1 MSLFKREA
9 PRELRQAFPEP
20 IISPFPG
27 GMSGGN
33 GASISTALQVSAVWA
48 CVRLIADSVS
58 MMPVHAF
65 TLDGPTRKPIP
76 DPPLLVRPSEDAGMC
91 DWLYMLVVSLM
102 LRGNAYGRVVARDS
116 MKYPTQIE
124 WMHPDSVSVHFDDYG
139 KLVYT
144 VGGREIPKE
153 DVAHVR
159 AYRMPGSALGL
170 SPIQYAASAIQTDR
184 SVQEFAYGFFRDGA
198 HPSSVLMS
206 DEEFTQDQARTIK
219 ERFMASIQG
228 REPSVLTGG
237 MKYEQI
243 QVSPNESQFLETQK
257 YNVAQISRIFG
268 VPPEMIA
275 AESGNSMTYAN
286 VEQRSIDFLTYS
298 VQPWLTRLESFL
310 GTLLPGKRHVRFDT
324 SVLLRTDME
333 TMFKATAIG
342 IASHQLLVDESR
354 AMFDRAPLTD
364 EEKVEMDLVP
374 MTVTPSGL
382 PKALPDSTPT
392 GEPATAPAIGDQP
405 APTNGAK

>member
-1 MSLFKREA
+1 
-9 PRELRQAFPEP
+9 
-20 IISPFPG
+20 
-27 GMSGGN
+27 
-33 GASISTALQVSAVWA
+33 
-48 CVRLIADSVS
+48 
-58 MMPVHAF
+58 
-65 TLDGPTRKPIP
+65 
-76 DPPLLVRPSEDAGMC
+76 
-91 DWLYMLVVSLM
+91 MLVVSLM
-102 LRGNAYGRVVARDS
+102 LRGNAYGRIVRRDS
-116 MKYPTQIE
+116 MGYPMQIE
-124 WMHPDSVSVHFDDYG
+124 WAHPDNVSVHSDNAG
-139 KLVYT
+139 NLVYT
-144 VGGREIPKE
+144 VNGKEMPKE
-153 DVAHVR
+153 DIAHVR

-198 HPSSVLMS
+198 HPSSVLLS

-219 ERFMASIQG
+219 ERFIASIQG

-275 AESGNSMTYAN
+275 AEAGNSMTYAN

-298 VQPWLTRLESFL
+298 VQPWLTRLEAFM
-310 GTLLPGKRHVRFDT
+310 GTLLPGKKHVRFDT

-342 IASHQLLVDESR
+342 LASHQLLADEAR
-354 AMFDRAPLTD
+354 AYFDRAPFTD
-364 EEKVEMDLVP
+364 AEKAEADLIP

-382 PKALPDSTPT
+382 PKALSTSAPA
-392 GEPATAPAIGDQP
+392 GEPSSAAPIGAQP

>member
-27 GMSGGN
+27 STSGGG

-65 TLDGPTRKPIP
+65 TMDGPSRKPIP
-76 DPPLLVRPSEDAGMC
+76 DPPLLLHPSSDAGMC

-102 LRGNAYGRVVARDS
+102 LRGNAYGRVVSRDS
-116 MKYPTQIE
+116 LLYPTQIE
-124 WMHPDSVSVHFDDYG
+124 WMHPDSVSVHVGDDG
-139 KLVYT
+139 GLVYT
-144 VGGREIPKE
+144 VAGRELPKG
-153 DVAHVR
+153 DVKHVR
-159 AYRMPGSALGL
+159 AYRMPGSPLGL

-198 HPSSVLMS
+198 HPSSILMS
-206 DEEFTQDQARTIK
+206 DEEFTQDQARSIK
-219 ERFMASIQG
+219 ERFIASIQG

-237 MKYEQI
+237 MRYEQI

-275 AESGNSMTYAN
+275 AEAGNSMTYAN
-286 VEQRSIDFLTYS
+286 VEQRSLDFLTYS
-298 VQPWLTRLESFL
+298 VQPWLTRLEAFL

-324 SVLLRTDME
+324 SVLLRTDLE
-333 TMFKATAIG
+333 TRLKATAIG
-342 IASHQLLVDESR
+342 IASHQLLPDEAR
-354 AMFDRAPLTD
+354 AMGDLPPFTD
-364 EEKVEMDLVP
+364 AEKAEADLIP

-382 PKALPDSTPT
+382 PKALPSSAPA
-392 GEPATAPAIGDQP
+392 GEPASAAPIGAQP
-405 APTNGAK
+405 GAK

>member
-1 MSLFKREA
+1 MS
-9 PRELRQAFPEP
+9 
-20 IISPFPG
+20 
-27 GMSGGN
+27 
-33 GASISTALQVSAVWA
+33 
-48 CVRLIADSVS
+48 
-58 MMPVHAF
+58 
-65 TLDGPTRKPIP
+65 
-76 DPPLLVRPSEDAGMC
+76 
-91 DWLYMLVVSLM
+91 
-102 LRGNAYGRVVARDS
+102 
-116 MKYPTQIE
+116 
-124 WMHPDSVSVHFDDYG
+124 
-139 KLVYT
+139 
-144 VGGREIPKE
+144 KE
-153 DVAHVR
+153 DIAHVR

-198 HPSSVLMS
+198 HPSSVLLS

-219 ERFMASIQG
+219 ERFIASIQG

-275 AESGNSMTYAN
+275 AEAGNSMTYAN
-286 VEQRSIDFLTYS
+286 VEQRSLDFLTYS
-298 VQPWLTRLESFL
+298 VQPWLTRLEAFM
-310 GTLLPGKRHVRFDT
+310 GTLLPGKKHVRFDT

-342 IASHQLLVDESR
+342 LASHQLLADEAR
-354 AMFDRAPLTD
+354 AYFDRAPFTD
-364 EEKVEMDLVP
+364 AEKAEADLIP

-382 PKALPDSTPT
+382 PKALPTSAPA
-392 GEPATAPAIGDQP
+392 GEPASAAPIGVQP

>member
-9 PRELRQAFPEP
+9 ARELRQAFPEP
-20 IISPFPG
+20 IIAPYPG
-27 GMSGGN
+27 GPGSGS

-58 MMPVHAF
+58 MMPVRAF

-76 DPPLLVRPSEDAGMC
+76 DPPLLVNPSSDAGMC

-102 LRGNAYGRVVARDS
+102 LRGNAYGRIARRDS
-116 MKYPTQIE
+116 LGYPMQIE
-124 WMHPDSVSVHFDDYG
+124 WIHPDNVSVRSDNAG
-139 KLVYT
+139 NLIYT
-144 VGGREIPKE
+144 VAGKEIPKE

-198 HPSSVLMS
+198 HPSSILMS

-219 ERFMASIQG
+219 ERFVASIQG

-275 AESGNSMTYAN
+275 AEAGNSMTYAN
-286 VEQRSIDFLTYS
+286 VEQRSLDFLTYS
-298 VQPWLTRLESFL
+298 VQPWLTRLEAFL

-324 SVLLRTDME
+324 AVLLRTDLE
-333 TMFKATAIG
+333 TRLKATAIG
-342 IASHQLLVDESR
+342 IASHQLLPDEAR
-354 AMFDRAPLTD
+354 AMGDLPPFTD
-364 EEKVEMDLVP
+364 AEKAEADLIP

-382 PKALPDSTPT
+382 PKALPSSAPA
-392 GEPATAPAIGDQP
+392 GEPSSAAPIGAQP
-405 APTNGAK
+405 GAK